1 MKTATRRRA
10 LTVEMT
16 SGSLWKNI
24 LLFSL
29 PLMMTQVLEVLF
41 NLSDVAIAGKYAYN
55 TYVALGS
62 VGSTTTLVTL
72 FTGLLIGLGGGV
84 NVAVARGL
92 GMGND
97 EDVEHTTHSSFLICL
112 AMGVLTCLVCVFFA
126 EPMLRLLHTKE
137 EFLPGAVLYLKLYA
151 LGLPAMGIYNCG
163 NGILSATGDTKRPL
177 LYLTVAGVLNVILN
191 LVFVIGCGM
200 AAEGV
205 AIASAIAQ
213 WVSALLII
221 IHLLHRKDACRLDIR
236 KLRLHHLASKRV
248 LLIGIPSGLQNAI
261 FAVANLFV
269 QAGLNS
275 FDEITVS
282 GAAAAANADTLVFNM
297 MAAFYT
303 ACASFVSRNWGAGRK
318 ERILKSYYISMLY
331 AAVVGVLVGVLLTVF
346 GREFLGLFADKPEV
360 IDAGVD
366 RLRIL
371 LDRPP
376 DGRQHRR
383 LPRPGPQRG
392 PHHYGHSGLLR
403 VPGHLDLHHLC
414 LLPHDHVPVSAV
426 YVLLDTHR
434 RGGVYLLPHHL
445 QAQCAHCPRHM
456 VTKKDRA
463 ERHGLFLLRRYCT
476 AVNRAAMSAV
486 TSSVKL
492 HSVTLKE

>member
-1 MKTATRRRA
+1 MSAASRRRT

-55 TYVALGS
+55 TYIALGS
-62 VGSTTTLVTL
+62 VGSTTTLVSL

-84 NVAVARGL
+84 NVSVARGL
-92 GMGND
+92 GMGSD
-97 EDVEHTTHSSFLICL
+97 EDVEHTNHSSLLICL
-112 AMGVLTCLVCVFFA
+112 AAGVLTCLVCVFFA
-126 EPMLRLLHTKE
+126 EPMLRLLNTKE

-177 LYLTVAGVLNVILN
+177 IYLSVAGVLNVLLN
-191 LVFVIGCGM
+191 LFFVIGCNM
-200 AAEGV
+200 SAEGV

-213 WVSALLII
+213 WVSAILIM
-221 IHLLHRKDACRLDIR
+221 IHLLHRKDCCRICLN
-236 KLRLHHLASKRV
+236 KLRFHRLASKRV
-248 LLIGIPSGLQNAI
+248 LLIGVPSGLQNAI

-303 ACASFVSRNWGAGRK
+303 ACASFMSQNLGAGRR
-318 ERILKSYYISMLY
+318 ERVIRSYFISLGYSFFAGGILGMTLLLFGRPFLSLFTNDPAVAQAGMERLTIMSFSYAVSALMDCTIAASRGLGKS
-331 AAVVGVLVGVLLTVF
+331 VVPMIIVIMGSCVFRVAWVYTVF
-346 GREFLGLFADKPEV
+346 AYFHTITSL
-360 IDAGVD
+360 
-366 RLRIL
+366 
-371 LDRPP
+371 
-376 DGRQHRR
+376 
-383 LPRPGPQRG
+383 
-392 PHHYGHSGLLR
+392 
-403 VPGHLDLHHLC
+403 
-414 LLPHDHVPVSAV
+414 
-426 YVLLDTHR
+426 
-434 RGGVYLLPHHL
+434 YLLYIFSWTITG
-445 QAQCAHCPRHM
+445 
-456 VTKKDRA
+456 VA
-463 ERHGLFLLRRYCT
+463 EALYFARCYRRIAPGIIAPTT
-476 AVNRAAMSAV
+476 A
-486 TSSVKL
+486 
-492 HSVTLKE
+492 